1 MPHTF
6 FIGTLLPWCFLGNM
20 TKNQD
25 ASEQRDLFQTIER
38 GTTLANRVTHQIEEL
53 IIEGH
58 LQPGDRLPPERE
70 LARQFGVSR
79 TVIREAVRALVAKSL
94 LEVQPGSGTVVCSPT
109 PKSVAQSMTMLL
121 RAAQTEIDYDNVHEV
136 RRLLEIEIAGM
147 AAVRRTA
154 EDLAKLEAILRE
166 GAETQDN
173 PDCFPECDVA
183 FHAAL
188 AHATHNELFP
198 LLLDSMADI
207 MVKVR
212 QMGFQVP
219 GMPARALKHHHEVFE
234 QVKAGDVE
242 GARQAMREHLI
253 ESEDTMRQA
262 LALYT
267 SQTHTSGDQEE
278 SSP

>member
-1 MPHTF
+1 MWYATYRLYWNTAPRALFET
-6 FIGTLLPWCFLGNM
+6 M
-20 TKNQD
+20 AKNQD
-25 ASEQRDLFQTIER
+25 KDQQRDLFQTIER

-53 IIEGH
+53 IIEGD
-58 LQPGDRLPPERE
+58 LQLGDRLPPERE

-94 LEVQPGSGTVVCSPT
+94 LEVQPGSGTVVSRPT

-121 RAAQTEIDYDNVHEV
+121 RAAQPEVDYDKVHEV

-147 AAVRRTA
+147 AAVRRSA
-154 EDLAKLEAILRE
+154 EDLAELEAILRE
-166 GAETQDN
+166 GSETQDD
-173 PDCFPECDVA
+173 PECFPECDVA

-219 GMPARALKHHHEVFE
+219 GMPARALKHHRAVFE

-262 LALYT
+262 LAL
-267 SQTHTSGDQEE
+267 HAD
-278 SSP
+278 